1 MSYTKPCNKCGQRIS
16 LRQMPAGHWLAFDV
30 STEEP
35 HVCGIK
41 HEPNISVKLKSKNK
55 TKNIEETEDFGIK
68 VDDFNED
75 FVENDIDEIEEIK
88 NYTNTSGIHNCID
101 TAIKEKKRIFIEYY
115 SEHNEETTERE
126 ISPIKKFKEKGR
138 VYLQA
143 YCHKRKGE
151 RVFVTKSISSAS
163 PVNKKRTKIKL
174 GRPKVKLIKEAITE
188 SKPYEPN
195 NYNSDNNTN
204 LDNQDERINT
214 KKASNDGVEIAKEI
228 GKGIAF
234 MPLAFILNPPVLI
247 IILFFFLPTL
257 LSRCSG

>member
-75 FVENDIDEIEEIK
+75 FVENDIDEIEEVK

-101 TAIKEKKRIFIEYY
+101 TAIKEKKRIFIEYH

-151 RVFVTKSISSAS
+151 RVFITKSISSAS

-174 GRPKVKLIKEAITE
+174 GRPKVKLIKEAINET
-188 SKPYEPN
+188 KPYEPN
-195 NYNSDNNTN
+195 DNEPLNNEYQNNYEPI
-204 LDNQDERINT
+204 QEKQR
-214 KKASNDGVEIAKEI
+214 E
-228 GKGIAF
+228 GKGF
-234 MPLAFILNPPVLI
+234 FYYFILYIAVPIWIYVLI
-247 IILFFFLPTL
+247 MGLIEM
-257 LSRCSG
+257 SS